1 MDDEWLG
8 GWAERRMV
16 DGWMSGRVDQVR
28 GTSPHTHSCPSQT
41 LSWPPTSVDLSVS
54 PLQDHVPFEG
64 RTKPASHDLH
74 L

>member
-16 DGWMSGRVDQVR
+16 DGWMSGWVDLVR
-28 GTSPHTHSCPSQT
+28 GTSQHTHSCPSQT

-54 PLQDHVPFEG
+54 PPQDHVPFEG